1 MTIATDFNPIWAQ
14 LARGAVKNGV
24 KYGIPIVGALVDF
37 GMQKASGESTG
48 DALIKAIPDTV
59 AWIDMMVGSY
69 VGHQVYNGKPIYGLD
84 TDLLGRAKIPSSGNS
99 SVVSRVEFE
108 NNSVPSVG
116 KAQNANLQFNSE
128 QKLVNHFD
136 KHSAEVAHALKRTDY
151 SIEQYLKDANFVVET
166 GTYVPELNA
175 YVKFIGYEG
184 KNTLYAFV
192 GLDRNTGNITTYHVK
207 TVDYLIKK
215 APSLGFER

>member
-1 MTIATDFNPIWAQ
+1 MAAESVAGVVGGVEPSDVDVPK
-14 LARGAVKNGV
+14 VKD
-24 KYGIPIVGALVDF
+24 IHR
-37 GMQKASGESTG
+37 SG
-48 DALIKAIPDTV
+48 DASFP
-59 AWIDMMVGSY
+59 
-69 VGHQVYNGKPIYGLD
+69 KP
-84 TDLLGRAKIPSSGNS
+84 TFQPSSGNS

-116 KAQNANLQFNSE
+116 KAQNANLQFNSK

-151 SIEQYLKDANFVVET
+151 SIEQYLKDANFVIET

-175 YVKFIGYEG
+175 YVKFIEYEG

-192 GLDRNTGNITTYHVK
+192 GLDLNTGNITTYHAK

-215 APSLGFER
+215 GPSLGFQR

>member
-1 MTIATDFNPIWAQ
+1 MAAESVAGVVGGVEPSDVDVPK
-14 LARGAVKNGV
+14 VKD
-24 KYGIPIVGALVDF
+24 IH
-37 GMQKASGESTG
+37 SSG
-48 DALIKAIPDTV
+48 DASFP
-59 AWIDMMVGSY
+59 
-69 VGHQVYNGKPIYGLD
+69 KP
-84 TDLLGRAKIPSSGNS
+84 TFQPSSGNS

-116 KAQNANLQFNSE
+116 KAQNANLQFNSK

-151 SIEQYLKDANFVVET
+151 SIEQYLKDANFVIET

-175 YVKFIGYEG
+175 YVKFIEYEG

-192 GLDRNTGNITTYHVK
+192 GLDLNTGNITTYHVK
-207 TVDYLIKK
+207 TVDYLIKQ

>member
-1 MTIATDFNPIWAQ
+1 MDSQKLLSWRDPNYTAKFNHYI
-14 LARGAVKNGV
+14 LEE
-24 KYGIPIVGALVDF
+24 GIHPNTL
-37 GMQKASGESTG
+37 ESEHPKLSWKEKTG
-48 DALIKAIPDTV
+48 LK
-59 AWIDMMVGSY
+59 
-69 VGHQVYNGKPIYGLD
+69 
-84 TDLLGRAKIPSSGNS
+84 RKIPNS
-99 SVVSRVEFE
+99 SE
-108 NNSVPSVG
+108 VPRLKDTNLVPPVG
-116 KAQNANLQFNSE
+116 KAQDANLQFNSE

-192 GLDRNTGNITTYHVK
+192 GLDQNTGNITTYHVK